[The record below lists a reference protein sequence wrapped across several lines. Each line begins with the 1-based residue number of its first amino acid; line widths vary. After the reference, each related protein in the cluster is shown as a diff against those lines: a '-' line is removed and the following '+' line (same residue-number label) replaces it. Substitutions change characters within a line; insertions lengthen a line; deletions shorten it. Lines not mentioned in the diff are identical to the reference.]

1 MKIRHGNID
10 AHLTSG
16 DNVDAFASMMVHM
29 VNLYKT
35 CPDASKIRF
44 IQAIEDQFKAAAP
57 ARGRASTG
65 KSGGGSGWRNEQKA
79 QFSGRGAKWVKVK
92 GPLMEMVMVQLGIFD
107 NDGEDTAAYR
117 SWVTKAGFAWIRYSG
132 PRGSEDAQE
141 LAFEV
146 RIGGSRIDHPKHLV
160 RFTAQM
166 WNQLEENR
174 VVLGGTPFGLNLE
187 N

>member
-44 IQAIEDQFKAAAP
+44 IQAIEDQFKANAP
-57 ARGRASTG
+57 ARGRT
-65 KSGGGSGWRNEQKA
+65 SGGNSGGSSWRDHQKA
-79 QFSGRGAKWVKVK
+79 QFSGRGAKWIKLT
-92 GPLMEMVMVQLGIFD
+92 GTLMDMVLVQLGIFD
-107 NDGEDTAAYR
+107 NAGEDTEDYR
-117 SWVTKAGFAWIRYSG
+117 SWINEAGYAWVRYSG
-132 PRGSEDAQE
+132 PRGTEEAQE

-146 RIGGSRIDHPKHLV
+146 RVGGSKIDHPKHLFRV
-160 RFTAQM
+160 TSQM
-166 WNQLEENR
+166 WDQLEGDRE
-174 VVLGGTPFGLNLE
+174 VLGGTPFGMSLE
-187 N
+187 G

>member
-1 MKIRHGNID
+1 
-10 AHLTSG
+10 
-16 DNVDAFASMMVHM
+16 
-29 VNLYKT
+29 
-35 CPDASKIRF
+35 
-44 IQAIEDQFKAAAP
+44 
-57 ARGRASTG
+57 
-65 KSGGGSGWRNEQKA
+65 
-79 QFSGRGAKWVKVK
+79 
-92 GPLMEMVMVQLGIFD
+92 MEMVMLQLGIFE
-107 NDGEDTAAYR
+107 NDGDDVEDYR

-166 WNQLEENR
+166 WNQCEENR

>member
-44 IQAIEDQFKAAAP
+44 IQAIEDQFKANAP
-57 ARGRASTG
+57 ARGRTAGGSST
-65 KSGGGSGWRNEQKA
+65 GSGWRSEQKA
-79 QFSGRGAKWVKVK
+79 QFSGRGAKWIKLT
-92 GPLMEMVMVQLGIFD
+92 GPLMDMVKVQLGIFEK
-107 NDGEDTAAYR
+107 DGEDVSDYT
-117 SWVTKAGFAWIRYSG
+117 SWINKEGYAWVRYSG
-132 PRGSEDAQE
+132 PRGTEEAQE

-146 RIGGSRIDHPKHLV
+146 RVSGSKIDHPKHLI
-160 RFTAQM
+160 RFTQLIWDQM
-166 WNQLEENR
+166 EENR
-174 VVLGGTPFGLNLE
+174 SVLGGTPFGMNLE
-187 N
+187 G